1 MSGSA
6 HSQDQWTRWG
16 PAGLRLVTGTLGA
29 RLGPAQSLTICS
41 TSDEPRAGVATSG
54 PSPHLPPACTR
65 GLPCTHPR
73 VPLPEARADPA
84 LHSFSSCPPGS
95 NQPTPRASGSS
106 DCPKWGS
113 WGGCGH
119 SYECRECMFY
129 LGPRPFQSKAGVCFS
144 LSVMTDKPELKAVP
158 LKDPM
163 WPPGGLGILRRGSFS
178 VYFLGV
184 WAPLGR
190 GTAGLLNE

>member
-1 MSGSA
+1 MHLPSGSSSTAAAARCRAWTHCRTCRAPWPSACTRSTSPLGCDVWGRLALSLGLPVGRKAGSFLGVSGSA

-29 RLGPAQSLTICS
+29 RLGQAQSLTICS

-113 WGGCGH
+113 WGGVVLAD
-119 SYECRECMFY
+119 S
-129 LGPRPFQSKAGVCFS
+129 PF
-144 LSVMTDKPELKAVP
+144 PIP
-158 LKDPM
+158 
-163 WPPGGLGILRRGSFS
+163 
-178 VYFLGV
+178 
-184 WAPLGR
+184 
-190 GTAGLLNE
+190 